1 MLHLNMQI
9 SAEIQEEKIKK
20 TIINQKSAKNILW
33 YEKPVDEKNQKI
45 IKEEFNLDEV
55 ISRLLTLRN
64 ITKDSFNN
72 FFNPKIKNIMPDP
85 FVLDQM
91 ELATKKIVDSIFKK
105 KKLVFLGT
113 MMLMVQL
120 LLQY

>member
-1 MLHLNMQI
+1 MEL
-9 SAEIQEEKIKK
+9 A
-20 TIINQKSAKNILW
+20 
-33 YEKPVDEKNQKI
+33 
-45 IKEEFNLDEV
+45 
-55 ISRLLTLRN
+55 
-64 ITKDSFNN
+64 
-72 FFNPKIKNIMPDP
+72 KIKNIMPDP

-105 KKLVFLGT
+105 KKKKKLVFLGT